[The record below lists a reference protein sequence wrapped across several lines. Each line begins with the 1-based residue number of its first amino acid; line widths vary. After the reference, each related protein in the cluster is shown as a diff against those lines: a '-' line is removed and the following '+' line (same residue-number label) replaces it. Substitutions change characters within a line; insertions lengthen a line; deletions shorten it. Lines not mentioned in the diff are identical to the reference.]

1 MDLNLAFPVR
11 RGIQGLQC
19 SENWTLTLPIALVSV
34 AYVLVLASRHPVIA
48 GVNSPRW
55 VSDRG
60 LSDSV
65 CDVVGER
72 RGG

>member
-1 MDLNLAFPVR
+1 MR

-19 SENWTLTLPIALVSV
+19 SENWALKLPIALVSV
-34 AYVLVLASRHPVIA
+34 AYVLVLASLHPVIA
-48 GVNSPRW
+48 GW

-65 CDVVGER
+65 CDAVGER
-72 RGG
+72 RSG